1 MLYSIFHNT
10 GWADRSISLVDF
22 SLTLGAKQYSGYEI
36 AEGSVM
42 KWTVSSKTFHHVTD
56 LLDMESHWFQ
66 IPWQGVWS
74 VQNGLQHSQ
83 SWLRGGYGKEW
94 PRLGRGYWLV
104 ISHTATWRDQA
115 GCHGRF
121 HKSGLYSTLSFVL
134 VPLKILSDYW
144 LVVHSKSSSIL
155 SVSHF
160 LNFFGSF
167 VFLLLSGSLYGLSH
181 VICTCILDNGVNMLT
196 ALVCCYLY
204 WVGASFFSSDFP

>member
-1 MLYSIFHNT
+1 MLYSVFHNT
-10 GWADRSISLVDF
+10 VWAYRSISLWDF

-42 KWTVSSKTFHHVTD
+42 KWTVSSKTFRHVTD

-83 SWLRGGYGKEW
+83 SSWRGGNGKEW

-104 ISHTATWRDQA
+104 ISHSPTWRDQA

-144 LVVHSKSSSIL
+144 LVVHSNSSTIW
-155 SVSHF
+155 SVSQF
-160 LNFFGSF
+160 LNFFLVLCVSVVVWF
-167 VFLLLSGSLYGLSH
+167 TLWSLSCYMH
-181 VICTCILDNGVNMLT
+181 MHIRPWCQYVAATCIE
-196 ALVCCYLY
+196 
-204 WVGASFFSSDFP
+204 

>member
-1 MLYSIFHNT
+1 MLYSVFHNT
-10 GWADRSISLVDF
+10 VWAYRSISLWDF

-42 KWTVSSKTFHHVTD
+42 KWTVSSKTFRHVTD

-83 SWLRGGYGKEW
+83 SSWRGGNGKEW

-104 ISHTATWRDQA
+104 ISHSPTWRDQA

-144 LVVHSKSSSIL
+144 LV
-155 SVSHF
+155 
-160 LNFFGSF
+160 GSF
-167 VFLLLSGSLYGLSH
+167 KFINYLVCIPVSEFFLVLCVSVVVWFTLWSLSCYMH
-181 VICTCILDNGVNMLT
+181 MHIRPWCQYVAATCIE
-196 ALVCCYLY
+196 
-204 WVGASFFSSDFP
+204 